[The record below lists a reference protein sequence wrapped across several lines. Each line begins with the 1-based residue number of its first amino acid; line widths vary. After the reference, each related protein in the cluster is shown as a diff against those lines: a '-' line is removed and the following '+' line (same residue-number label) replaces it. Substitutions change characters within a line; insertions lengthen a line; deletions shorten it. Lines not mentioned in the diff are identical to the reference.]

1 MNATLASPRLTQSVA
16 ASSIKPLWAAVGV
29 LSICVLAMGATLV
42 NVNKRSEP
50 LAQAAIPL
58 SSAMAMSAPAS
69 LIAPTAPAGMITEER
84 ITEKPAA
91 AVTKYA
97 PAAPKVVTKPV
108 AAPAARSPAPVVA
121 SGYPAAGSASSTPA
135 PVVVAQAP
143 AKPAC
148 TNCGTVEAV
157 SAVTREG
164 EGEGSG
170 VGAVAGGV
178 LGGVVG
184 NQVGKGN
191 GRTAATVLGAIGGGW
206 AGHAVEKNMKKT
218 TAYTV
223 RVRMEDGTSRTI
235 EQSSA
240 PAVGSKVTLDGSTIR
255 TAS

>member
-16 ASSIKPLWAAVGV
+16 VSSTKPLWAAVGV

-42 NVNKRSEP
+42 HVNKRTEP
-50 LAQAAIPL
+50 LAQAAIPI
-58 SSAMAMSAPAS
+58 SSAMAMSAPA
-69 LIAPTAPAGMITEER
+69 LLAPPAGMITQEK

-91 AVTKYA
+91 AGTKYA
-97 PAAPKVVTKPV
+97 PSAPKVVAKPV
-108 AAPAARSPAPVVA
+108 VAPAARSPAPEVA
-121 SGYPAAGSASSTPA
+121 SGYPATGTSSSTPA
-135 PVVVAQAP
+135 AVVVAQAP
-143 AKPAC
+143 ANPAC

-157 SAVTREG
+157 NAVTREG
-164 EGEGSG
+164 QGSG

-206 AGHAVEKNMKKT
+206 AGNAVEKNMKKT

-223 RVRMEDGTSRTI
+223 RVRMEDGTIRTI

-255 TAS
+255 PA

>member
-1 MNATLASPRLTQSVA
+1 MNATLASPRLTQSLSA
-16 ASSIKPLWAAVGV
+16 PQSSTKPLWAAVGV
-29 LSICVLAMGATLV
+29 LSVCVLAMGATLV
-42 NVNKRSEP
+42 HVNKRTEP

-69 LIAPTAPAGMITEER
+69 LIAPSGMITEEK
-84 ITEKPAA
+84 ITEKPAVA
-91 AVTKYA
+91 GMKNA
-97 PAAPKVVTKPV
+97 PVAPKVIAKPV
-108 AAPAARSPAPVVA
+108 AAPAVRSPASEVSSGTPV
-121 SGYPAAGSASSTPA
+121 AGSASSTPP

-157 SAVTREG
+157 NAVTREG
-164 EGEGSG
+164 QGSG

-184 NQVGKGN
+184 NQVGNGN

-223 RVRMEDGTSRTI
+223 RVRMEDGTIRTI

-240 PAVGSKVTLDGSTIR
+240 PTVGSKVTLDGSTIR
-255 TAS
+255 PA